1 MKSKRCPI
9 IFVRVRFEEQK
20 KKKGV
25 CTSKKKKRDATFS
38 FFWKFFRLKGRG
50 KSEKEGQKEGK
61 ERKGRRI
68 SLIKSWHHQDARDE
82 HVRINDSFFLGRTRD
97 DQHHPKAKGERER
110 EREREHNQSTNHPA
124 KRESDVEH
132 RGVDQKRLLLDA
144 LCFLERLFQ

>member
-25 CTSKKKKRDATFS
+25 CTSKKKKR
-38 FFWKFFRLKGRG
+38 K
-50 KSEKEGQKEGK
+50 GK

-82 HVRINDSFFLGRTRD
+82 HVIINDSFFLGRTRD

-144 LCFLERLFQ
+144 LCFLERLVQ

>member
-9 IFVRVRFEEQK
+9 IVRVRFE
-20 KKKGV
+20 
-25 CTSKKKKRDATFS
+25 
-38 FFWKFFRLKGRG
+38 G
-50 KSEKEGQKEGK
+50 KK
-61 ERKGRRI
+61 ERCVHSPRKE
-68 SLIKSWHHQDARDE
+68 RDE
-82 HVRINDSFFLGRTRD
+82 HVIINDSFFLGRTRD
-97 DQHHPKAKGERER
+97 DAPPQSKGRERER

>member
-1 MKSKRCPI
+1 MCEVEKVPNYFCARSFRRTEKKERC
-9 IFVRVRFEEQK
+9 VHVQEK
-20 KKKGV
+20 KK
-25 CTSKKKKRDATFS
+25 
-38 FFWKFFRLKGRG
+38 
-50 KSEKEGQKEGK
+50 GK
-61 ERKGRRI
+61 ERKGKEGKGRN
-68 SLIKSWHHQDARDE
+68 LIKSWHHQDARDE

>member
-97 DQHHPKAKGERER
+97 DQHHPNAKGERER
-110 EREREHNQSTNHPA
+110 ERERAQPEHKSSCKA
-124 KRESDVEH
+124 RERCGAS
-132 RGVDQKRLLLDA
+132 RG
-144 LCFLERLFQ
+144 

>member
-9 IFVRVRFEEQK
+9 IVSAFVSKNRK
-20 KKKGV
+20 KRKV
-25 CTSKKKKRDATFS
+25 CAQSKKKKR
-38 FFWKFFRLKGRG
+38 K
-50 KSEKEGQKEGK
+50 GK
-61 ERKGRRI
+61 ERKGKEGKEGKGRN
-68 SLIKSWHHQDARDE
+68 LIKSWHHQDARDE